1 MISSGRHPKK
11 EIADALRRAEQADL
25 DVEEIHR
32 GHRWGEVTCVP
43 CSARFAV
50 WSTPRDAGTH
60 VNKSTGSPHV
70 TRIHGWPGGLR
81 EVREGGRG

>member
-1 MISSGRHPKK
+1 MISSGSHPKK
-11 EIADALRRAEQADL
+11 EITDALRRAEQADL

-60 VNKSTGSPHV
+60 AKQIDRFTARHTHPRLAGRAPGSS
-70 TRIHGWPGGLR
+70 
-81 EVREGGRG
+81 